1 MAVSREKKILR
12 IGLIQNGK
20 ILVER
25 LLRRREPVTIGQ
37 SPRNTFEIQSSD
49 LPKSFTLF
57 GLKGDNYVLNFKH
70 GMNGKLS
77 IKRSVLDFKGLREQ
91 KIAQKS
97 GDVFSVELANENRG
111 KIVIG
116 EVVVLF
122 QFVEPPPPPSKLQL
136 PVALRRGV
144 LQRLEWALCKFLTW
158 ELRFSGLFLGLYFN
172 SRLS

>member
-144 LQRLEWALCKFLTW
+144 LQRLEWPFVSSLLGSFGFRFVFGALL
-158 ELRFSGLFLGLYFN
+158 
-172 SRLS
+172 

>member
-37 SPRNTFEIQSSD
+37 SPRNTFEISSGD

-57 GLKGDNYVLNFKH
+57 ELKGDNYVLNFKH

-77 IKRSVLDFKGLREQ
+77 I
-91 KIAQKS
+91 
-97 GDVFSVELANENRG
+97 
-111 KIVIG
+111 
-116 EVVVLF
+116 
-122 QFVEPPPPPSKLQL
+122 
-136 PVALRRGV
+136 
-144 LQRLEWALCKFLTW
+144 
-158 ELRFSGLFLGLYFN
+158 
-172 SRLS
+172 